1 MKYED
6 MEGIRRSDLWLINRS
21 PAHFR
26 YAMDNPEPPT
36 PAQTFGIAAHKYIL
50 EPDSFVDEFAVAPDC
65 DKRTKAGKET
75 FAAFMDSV
83 GGKSII
89 STEDYG
95 KLKEMK
101 KAIDSHKVAK
111 EMLSNSEHEKPF
123 LWTDPMTGEACKVKA
138 DCIGKWH
145 DCDFIFDYKTSS
157 SCEGNSFE
165 HDARKYGYK
174 FQAGMYV
181 EGVFQST
188 LISRKFAFIV
198 QEKTPPYA
206 VRVYICTD
214 EFVAQG
220 YDKFRELI
228 GIYHQCK
235 GSGIWYGYDGPGFT
249 PTELLEDAIHD

>member
-6 MEGIRRSDLWLINRS
+6 MKGIRRSDLWLINRS

-50 EPDSFVDEFAVAPDC
+50 EPDSFMDEFAVAPEC
-65 DKRTKAGKET
+65 DRRTKAGKEA
-75 FAAFMDSV
+75 FAAFVDSAD
-83 GGKSII
+83 GKSII
-89 STEDYG
+89 SKEDFG
-95 KLKEMK
+95 KLKDMR
-101 KAIDSHKVAK
+101 KALESHEVANA
-111 EMLSNSEHEKPF
+111 MLANEEYETPF
-123 LWTDPMTGEACKVKA
+123 LWTDPMTGEDCKVKA
-138 DCIGKWH
+138 DCIGKWEGQ
-145 DCDFIFDYKTSS
+145 DFVFDYKTAS
-157 SCEGNSFE
+157 SCEGNNFE
-165 HDARKYGYK
+165 HDAKKYGYK

-181 EGVFQST
+181 EGIFQST

-198 QEKTPPYA
+198 QEKNPPYA
-206 VRVYICTD
+206 ARVYICTD

-235 GSGIWYGYDGPGFT
+235 ESGVWYGYDGMSFT

>member
-6 MEGIRRSDLWLINRS
+6 MEGVRRSDLWLINRS
-21 PAHFR
+21 PAHFK

-36 PAQTFGIAAHKYIL
+36 PAQVFGIAAHKYIL
-50 EPDSFVDEFAVAPDC
+50 EPDSFMGEFAVAPDC
-65 DKRTKAGKET
+65 DRRTKAGKET
-75 FAAFMDSV
+75 FAMFMDSA

-101 KAIDSHKVAK
+101 KAIDGHAVAK
-111 EMLSNSEHEKPF
+111 EMLSNADYEKPF
-123 LWTDPMTGEACKVKA
+123 LWIDLMTGEACKVKT
-138 DCIGKWH
+138 DCIGRWKG
-145 DCDFIFDYKTSS
+145 DDYIFDYKTCS

-165 HDARKYGYK
+165 YDARKYGYK

-188 LISRKFAFIV
+188 LINRKFAFIV

-235 GSGIWYGYDGPGFT
+235 ESGIWYGYDGLNYT